1 MFDIYELSIAAW
13 IAIGV
18 SLLSAVY
25 LLAFL
30 LPRLLKIKR
39 RAATDQLELE
49 SEQQYP
55 DVSVVIY
62 ADTETDGLRRMI
74 PQLFAQDYPA
84 KMEVIV
90 VNDEDSEAAA
100 DAVNELQL
108 KYPELYMTFTP
119 GKSRNLSRRKLAL
132 TIGIKAAHYDCMLLT
147 HGNCSITSPLWLR
160 SMARHFAESA
170 QMVLG
175 YATLLDHD
183 GRDSGR
189 MRRSRAFDRA
199 FVAARWISSALAG
212 KAVRGNGYNL
222 GYTKS
227 LFFQHKGFANSLGLF
242 AGDDDVF
249 VSELAADADYSVEL
263 SPESIVEIHDF
274 NPAYQQRM
282 DNMSRRFTS
291 RFLRQGG
298 FRLFGSFSC
307 AWWLWLLAGGAGI
320 VLALPT
326 LIGAAAFAVVLLGL
340 WLPMMFAWRNLC
352 RVLNIRPQFLTV
364 PFLALFHP
372 FYTLRFRLRRRNSV
386 RDYSWE
392 RLN

>member
-1 MFDIYELSIAAW
+1 MFDINELSIAAW
-13 IAIGV
+13 GAIGI
-18 SLLSAVY
+18 SLLSAVF
-25 LLAFL
+25 LLVFL
-30 LPRLLKIKR
+30 LPRLLKIKHCADADR
-39 RAATDQLELE
+39 LDIE
-49 SEQQYP
+49 SELQFP
-55 DVSVVIY
+55 DVSILIY
-62 ADTETDGLRRMI
+62 ADTEADGLRRLI

-100 DAVNELQL
+100 DAINEMQL
-108 KYPELYMTFTP
+108 SYPELYMTFTP

-132 TIGIKAAHYDCMLLT
+132 TIGIKAAHHDCLLLT
-147 HGNCSITSPLWLR
+147 HGNCSITSSLWLR
-160 SMARHFAESA
+160 SMARHFAEGT

-189 MRRSRAFDRA
+189 LRRTRAFDRA
-199 FVAARWISSALAG
+199 FVAARWLSSALVG

-249 VSELAADADYSVEL
+249 VSELAKDAEYAVEL
-263 SPESIVEIHDF
+263 APESIVEIHDYS
-274 NPAYQQRM
+274 PAYQQRM

-291 RFLRQGG
+291 RFLRRGG

-307 AWWLWLLAGGAGI
+307 AWWLWLIAGI
-320 VLALPT
+320 AGVVLSLPT
-326 LIGAAAFAVVLLGL
+326 IIGAVALAVGLLGL
-340 WLPMMFAWRNLC
+340 WLPIMFAWRNLC
-352 RVLNIRPQFLTV
+352 RTLKIRPQFLTV
-364 PFLALFHP
+364 PFLSLLHP
-372 FYTLRFRLRRRNSV
+372 LYTLRFRMRRRNSV